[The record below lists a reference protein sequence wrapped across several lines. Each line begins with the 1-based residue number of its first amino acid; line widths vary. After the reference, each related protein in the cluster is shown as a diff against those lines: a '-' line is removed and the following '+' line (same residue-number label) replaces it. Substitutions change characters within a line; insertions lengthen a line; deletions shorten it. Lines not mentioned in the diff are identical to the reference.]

1 MDDREPLLVV
11 VNDDAG
17 TRYLLTRI
25 LRSVGWRVEEAA
37 TGLDGLRL
45 VRELSPDVV
54 VLDVKLPDLLGHEVC
69 RRIKADPETS
79 GVSVIQ
85 TSATFVTSEG
95 KARGLDS
102 GADAYLAQPFESVEL
117 IAMVKSLLRLRRSE
131 SQARQR
137 AEALGVADR
146 RKDEFLAMLA
156 HELRNPLSAILA
168 GANLL
173 EQGTG
178 SPDELRKLGTT
189 IGHQTRH
196 LAKLVDDLL
205 DVARVNSGK
214 IQVTVAPLDL
224 SALVRGLL
232 ELHRPSSEARGLT
245 LVCELPDEAVWID
258 ADVTRIDQVV
268 TNLVTN
274 AIKYSE
280 RGGTI
285 TIRLDA
291 STPKT
296 ARLSVRDTGVGIAA
310 EHLPELWDLFYQ
322 VDRSLARSQSGLGI
336 GLTMVKRIVELHHGR
351 VHVASEGLG
360 KGAEFTIELPA
371 IEAPVAA
378 EPPRRDSSEPRLS
391 LDVLLV
397 DDNEDSC
404 EMFEIALGRAGHRTA
419 SAHNG
424 QDGLE
429 LALTRAF
436 DVAIVDIGLPVM
448 DGYEVARRIKE
459 SLGGSCPYLIALT
472 GYGRPEDRARAL
484 GAGFDLHLVKPVDL
498 RYVER
503 LVREARASR
512 AA

>member
-1 MDDREPLLVV
+1 MDDREPLIVV

-25 LRSVGWRVEEAA
+25 LRSAGWRVEEAA
-37 TGLDGLRL
+37 TGLEGLRL
-45 VRELSPDVV
+45 VRDLSPEVV

-69 RRIKADPETS
+69 RRIKSDPETS

-117 IAMVKSLLRLRRSE
+117 IAMVKSLFRLRKSE

-173 EQGTG
+173 ERGDI
-178 SPDELRKLGTT
+178 SAEELRKLGAT

-214 IQVTVAPLDL
+214 IQVSPAPVDL
-224 SALVRGLL
+224 GALVAGLV
-232 ELHRPSSEARGLT
+232 ELHRPSTEARGLD
-245 LVCELPDEAVWID
+245 LVCELPDRAVWIEAD
-258 ADVTRIDQVV
+258 ATRIDQVV
-268 TNLVTN
+268 TNLITN
-274 AIKYSE
+274 AIKYTE
-280 RGGTI
+280 AGGAI
-285 TIRLDA
+285 TVRLEAHD
-291 STPKT
+291 SKT
-296 ARLSVRDTGVGIAA
+296 TLHVCDTGVGISD
-310 EHLPELWDLFYQ
+310 ENLPVVWDLFYQ
-322 VDRSLARSQSGLGI
+322 VDGSLARSQSGLGI
-336 GLTMVKRIVELHHGR
+336 GLTMVKRIIELHRGR
-351 VHVASEGLG
+351 VGVSSKGLG
-360 KGAEFTIELPA
+360 KGAEFSIELPT
-371 IEAPVAA
+371 IEAPQETEA
-378 EPPRRDSSEPRLS
+378 PPKEDPSSRPK
-391 LDVLLV
+391 LDILLV

-404 EMFEIALGRAGHRTA
+404 EMYEIALGRAGHTTH

-448 DGYEVARRIKE
+448 DGYEVARRMRV
-459 SLGGSCPYLIALT
+459 SLGDRCPYLIALT

-484 GAGFDLHLVKPVDL
+484 GAGFDEHLVKPVDL
-498 RYVER
+498 RQVER
-503 LVREARASR
+503 ILREARANR